1 MLPMLQGFTLSV
13 TVTHSNRQLS
23 TKRVVYKILTRRME
37 SSNHHSQK
45 FKLAN
50 GLEMLIAEVTGI
62 KESLNEVLS
71 LSENTK
77 LPIALCHIY

>member
-1 MLPMLQGFTLSV
+1 MLSV

-50 GLEMLIAEVTGI
+50 GLEMLIAEVTGT

-77 LPIALCHIY
+77 FPIALHRIY